1 MSVKSRHIPVETL
14 KEAVY
19 LDYAVAITVSR
30 SYASVADISAD
41 SMSVVDRVE
50 CETTIHNVMMVIDET
65 PADMDA
71 YNSQATMAMVDHTRS
86 DVFLSEGALVQRL
99 RVPAVVP

>member
-41 SMSVVDRVE
+41 SMSVVDRVD
-50 CETTIHNVMMVIDET
+50 CVTTIHNVMMVIDET
-65 PADMDA
+65 PVDMDA
-71 YNSQATMAMVDHTRS
+71 YNSQATMATVDHTRS
-86 DVFLSEGALVQRL
+86 DVF
-99 RVPAVVP
+99 